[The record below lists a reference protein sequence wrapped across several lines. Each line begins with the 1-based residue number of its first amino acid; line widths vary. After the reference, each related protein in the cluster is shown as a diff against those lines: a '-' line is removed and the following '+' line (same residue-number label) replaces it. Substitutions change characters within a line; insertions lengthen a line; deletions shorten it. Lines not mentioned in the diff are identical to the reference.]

1 MARGVNDCWQRLI
14 ITSMNTL
21 WIISELFPPDETSTA
36 FILGEIANVIV
47 KKYDVKVICGPEI
60 YDKRKRTDPNNKF
73 VLNPE
78 IQVKHVKGVDFDK
91 NTLFG
96 KAMRF
101 AVISRQLYQAAKES
115 IKEGDKVLLVTNPAP
130 VVALISGLRKKR
142 QYELNILVHDV
153 FPENTAPAGL
163 KLPKI
168 AYNILK
174 NIFDKAYS
182 RADQL
187 IALGRDMKQVLEQ
200 KVERFEHNP
209 KVTIIENWADLD
221 LISPMEMEMYPDK
234 FVLEYAGN
242 IGRVQGIQ
250 AILEDI
256 QRAGNNE
263 MEFHLWGTGAE
274 ESSLKDYVSQHG
286 MNNVVFHGAYL
297 RSKQSE
303 VINSCD
309 MALITLT
316 EGMFGLGVPSK
327 TYNIMAAGK
336 PVLFIGDPDSEIGLL
351 VKEKQI
357 GYVFEPSDRD
367 GIVKFFSGLSFD
379 KCTEFKEMGIRARK
393 VAETEYAKEIILNKF
408 VEVI

>member
-1 MARGVNDCWQRLI
+1 MK
-14 ITSMNTL
+14 NTL

-36 FILGEIANVIV
+36 FILGEIANVMAR
-47 KKYDVKVICGPEI
+47 KYDVKVICGPEI
-60 YDKRKRTDPNNKF
+60 YDKRKKTDPNNKF

-78 IQVKHVKGVDFDK
+78 IQVTHVKGVDLDK
-91 NTLFG
+91 NTFFG

-101 AVISRQLYQAAKES
+101 AVISRQLYKTAKKC

-130 VVALISGLRKKR
+130 VVALVSRLRRKR
-142 QYELNILVHDV
+142 NFELNILVHDV

-163 KLPKI
+163 KLPTF
-168 AYNILK
+168 AYNLLK
-174 NIFDKAYS
+174 NIFDKAYG

-187 IALGRDMKQVLEQ
+187 IALGRDMKQVLEK
-200 KVERFEHNP
+200 KVERFEHKP

-221 LISPMEMEMYPDK
+221 IVSPMRLPMHPDK
-234 FVLEYAGN
+234 LVLEYAGN
-242 IGRVQGIQ
+242 IGRVQGLQ
-250 AILEDI
+250 ALVEDV
-256 QRAGNNE
+256 QKAGNDK

-274 ESSLKDYVSQHG
+274 ESSLKDYTSHHG
-286 MNNVVFHGAYL
+286 MKNVVFHGGYL

-309 MALITLT
+309 LALVTLT

-336 PVLFIGDPDSEIGLL
+336 AILFIGEPESEIGLL

-357 GYVFEPSDRD
+357 GYVFEPSDRE
-367 GIVKFFSGLSFD
+367 GIRMFLSGLSPE
-379 KCTEFKEMGIRARK
+379 KCSDFAGMGKRARE
-393 VAETEYAKEIILNKF
+393 VAEKEYAKEIILNKF
-408 VEVI
+408 VEAI

>member
-1 MARGVNDCWQRLI
+1 
-14 ITSMNTL
+14 MNTL

-36 FILGEIANVIV
+36 FILGEIANVMS
-47 KKYDVKVICGPEI
+47 KKYEVKVICGPEI
-60 YDKRKRTDPNNKF
+60 YDKRKKTDPNNKF
-73 VLNPE
+73 VLNSRIE
-78 IQVKHVKGVDFDK
+78 VAHVKGVDSDK
-91 NTLFG
+91 NTFWG

-101 AVISRQLYQAAKES
+101 AVISNQLYQTAKKC

-130 VVALISGLRKKR
+130 VVAMVSKLRKKKNF
-142 QYELNILVHDV
+142 ELNILVHDV

-163 KLPKI
+163 KLPKF

-174 NIFDKAYS
+174 NLFDKAYS

-187 IALGRDMKQVLEQ
+187 IALGRDMKQVLEK
-200 KVERFEHNP
+200 KVERFDHHP
-209 KVTIIENWADLD
+209 KVAIIENWADLD
-221 LISPMEMEMYPDK
+221 IVSPMELEMHPDK

-242 IGRVQGIQ
+242 IGRVQGLQ
-250 AILEDI
+250 AMIEDI
-256 QRAGNNE
+256 QKAGNDK

-274 ESSLKDYVSQHG
+274 ETSLKDYTQSHG
-286 MNNVVFHGAYL
+286 MKNVVFHGAYL

-309 MALITLT
+309 LALVTLT

-336 PVLFIGDPDSEIGLL
+336 AVLFVGEPESEIGLL

-357 GYVFEPSDRD
+357 GYVFEPSERD
-367 GIVKFFSGLSFD
+367 GIVKFLSD
-379 KCTEFKEMGIRARK
+379 LSPEKCIEFAEMGKRARK
-393 VAETEYAKEIILNKF
+393 VAETEYAKDIILNKF
-408 VEVI
+408 VEAI

>member
-1 MARGVNDCWQRLI
+1 MYYTAIVMCK
-14 ITSMNTL
+14 L

-36 FILGEIANVIV
+36 FILGEIANQMAR
-47 KKYDVKVICGPEI
+47 KYEVKVICGPEI
-60 YDKRKRTDPNNKF
+60 YDKRKKTDPNNKF
-73 VLNPE
+73 VLNPQ
-78 IQVKHVKGVDFDK
+78 ISVTHVKGVDLDK
-91 NTLFG
+91 NTFFG

-101 AVISRQLYQAAKES
+101 AVISRQLYTTAKKN

-130 VVALISGLRKKR
+130 VVALISRLRKKR
-142 QYELNILVHDV
+142 PFELNILVHDV

-168 AYNILK
+168 AYSILK
-174 NIFDKAYS
+174 NLFDKAYS

-187 IALGRDMKQVLEQ
+187 IALGRDMKRVLER
-200 KVERFEHNP
+200 KVECFENHP
-209 KVTIIENWADLD
+209 KVSIIENWADLD
-221 LISPMEMEMYPDK
+221 IVSPMELEKHPDK

-242 IGRVQGIQ
+242 IGRVQGLQ
-250 AILEDI
+250 AMIEDI
-256 QRAGNNE
+256 QKAGNNK

-274 ESSLKDYVSQHG
+274 ENSLKVYVSNHG
-286 MNNVVFHGAYL
+286 MNNIVFHGAYL

-309 MALITLT
+309 LALVTLT

-336 PVLFIGDPDSEIGLL
+336 AVLFIGEPNSEIGLL

-357 GYVFEPSDRD
+357 GYVFEPSDRE
-367 GIVKFFSGLSFD
+367 GIVKFLSALSPE
-379 KCTEFKEMGIRARK
+379 KCIEFAVMGKRARK

-408 VEVI
+408 VEAI